1 MKLSCLQE
9 NLSRG
14 LATVG
19 RAVATRT
26 TLPIT
31 QNVLLSTDR
40 SMLKLSATNLEIAI
54 TTWIGAM
61 VEEEGSITVPARLL
75 TEFVASLPS
84 ERIDVS
90 MAPGPKSLN
99 LTCARAEAHI
109 NGTDVVEFPPIPT
122 VEGGLAAKIDP
133 QVFRTAISQ
142 VAFAAATEESRPV
155 LTGVKLELEGTKLT
169 MAAADGFR
177 LAVHNG
183 ELLEP
188 VEEPI
193 SIILP
198 ARTLIEVNRLLGEQD
213 TPVEMTMTPSK
224 GQVLFRLNSIEVVSQ
239 IIQGTFPNYSQLI
252 PQGYQTRSII
262 DLQELLRAARTASI
276 FARDGSG
283 IIRLQIT
290 PGSDDQPEPDE
301 GQRPGKVVI
310 SARAEEMGD
319 HQDEV
324 DTVIE
329 GDESKIA
336 FNSKYLLEVLSVL
349 ERGEVA
355 LETTSPSSPGVF
367 RPIRGEKKWQERV
380 VEERKPDETYVHV
393 VMPMFVQWS

>member
-1 MKLSCLQE
+1 
-9 NLSRG
+9 
-14 LATVG
+14 
-19 RAVATRT
+19 
-26 TLPIT
+26 
-31 QNVLLSTDR
+31 
-40 SMLKLSATNLEIAI
+40 MLKLSATNLEIAI

-61 VEEEGSITVPARLL
+61 VEEEGSVTVPARLL
-75 TEFVASLPS
+75 TEFVGSLPS
-84 ERIDVS
+84 ERIDIS
-90 MAPGPKSLN
+90 MTPENRVLQ
-99 LTCARAEAHI
+99 LTCARSEARI
-109 NGTDVVEFPPIPT
+109 NGTDSEEFPPIPQ
-122 VEGGLAAKIDP
+122 VDAGINVKIDA
-133 QVFRTAISQ
+133 QAFRTAITQ

-155 LTGVKLELEGTKLT
+155 LTGVKLEFEDDQFT

-177 LAVHNG
+177 LAVHKG
-183 ELLEP
+183 QLVEP
-188 VEEPI
+188 VEEVV
-193 SIILP
+193 SVILP
-198 ARTLIEVNRLLGEQD
+198 ARTLNELNRLLGEQD
-213 TPVEMTMTPSK
+213 SHIEMTMTPAK
-224 GQVLFRLNSIEVVSQ
+224 GQVLFHLKSVEVVSQ
-239 IIQGTFPNYSQLI
+239 LIQGTFPNYSQLI
-252 PQGYQTRSII
+252 PQSFQTRTVF